1 MKQTIYNW
9 GNYPRIEA
17 NLTAPSSISSSLN
30 EVNQHASFISRGLG
44 RCYGDSAL
52 NTSIISSLKLNRF
65 IAFDEQNG
73 VLNCEAGV
81 SFDEIL
87 KLIVPKGFFLPIT
100 PGTKFITVGGA
111 IASDVHG
118 KNHHVAGTFS
128 NHLIDFNII
137 LANGEVKYCSKE
149 INSELFWLTCG
160 GMGLTGM
167 IVSASFK
174 LLKIP
179 SAYIKNESSKA
190 QNLDEI
196 MQMFDNASDCSMS
209 VAWIDCLS
217 KGKKL
222 GRSIL
227 QKGEFALEDELSKQ
241 QSKNPFSLHKEGK
254 LLVPFNFPSFALN
267 PLSVKAFNF
276 LYYNKQ
282 LKQKQETVMHYDPFF
297 YPLDAIH
304 HWNRIYGKNGFTQY
318 QFVLPKE
325 KSREGLVEILEYI
338 SQKNEGSFLAV
349 LKLFGA
355 QDENFL
361 RFPKEGYTLALDF
374 KIHDKLWAFL
384 DQLDN
389 LVAKYN
395 GRIYLT
401 KDVRMKS
408 DFLFQSYPQAE
419 NFKLQ
424 LQKYQF
430 ENKISSLQS
439 QRLNL
444 TL

>member
-1 MKQTIYNW
+1 MVHNW
-9 GNYPRIEA
+9 GKFPCIEA
-17 NLTAPSSISSSLN
+17 QVSHPSSILVSNKKVNESSS
-30 EVNQHASFISRGLG
+30 FITRGLG

-65 IAFDEQNG
+65 ISFDAQNG
-73 VLNCEAGV
+73 TLSCEAGV

-137 LANGEVKYCSKE
+137 LANGELKYCSKE

-179 SAYIKNESSKA
+179 SAYIKNEATKA

-217 KGKKL
+217 KGKNL

-227 QKGEFALEDELSKQ
+227 QKGEFALENELSKQ
-241 QSKNPFSLHKEGK
+241 QSKNPFSIHKEGK
-254 LLVPFNFPSFALN
+254 LMIPFNFPSFALN

-282 LKQKQETVMHYDPFF
+282 IQKKQESIIHYDPFF

-325 KSREGLVEILEYI
+325 NSREGLIEILEFI

-374 KIHDKLWAFL
+374 KIHNKLWAFL

-395 GRIYLT
+395 GRVYLT

-419 NFKLQ
+419 DFKKQ